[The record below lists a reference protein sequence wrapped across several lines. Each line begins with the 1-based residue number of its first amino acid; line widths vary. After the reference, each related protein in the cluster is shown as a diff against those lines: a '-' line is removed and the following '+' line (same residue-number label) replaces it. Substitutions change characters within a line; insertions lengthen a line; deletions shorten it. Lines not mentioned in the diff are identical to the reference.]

1 MTRKQ
6 NKGFTLLE
14 ILLVIAAIGILAAIV
29 LVAINPNRQI
39 AQARNTARQ
48 ADINTIQKAVEQ
60 YLIEKGSYPS
70 SISTTPGY
78 ICNTGTEQIGG
89 STNCSGRVDLREL
102 VPDYIAGI
110 PKDPQATGTST
121 EYNILINP
129 NNNKVAISSDLAESK
144 LISLNPYI
152 VTNGLVL
159 NLDAGNPASY
169 PGTGNTWFD
178 LSGNNNN
185 GTLINGVGFD
195 SANGGALSLDGVD
208 DYILAGRIPFTGNSN
223 VSLSWGVWVYPQSSN
238 GNIMSMSSSN
248 PQGAWN
254 MPPIAASNQRFRGK
268 IWSNSYLFSSIYSLN
283 NWYYI
288 VFVWEYS
295 LTSFIRGQFLYVN
308 GELQSSQTNINYS
321 SSNLDNFI
329 FLGQLNPG
337 ADNTGMFNGKYGLFH
352 IYVNKALTPEE
363 VQQNFNATRGRFG
376 L

>member
-1 MTRKQ
+1 
-6 NKGFTLLE
+6 
-14 ILLVIAAIGILAAIV
+14 
-29 LVAINPNRQI
+29 
-39 AQARNTARQ
+39 
-48 ADINTIQKAVEQ
+48 
-60 YLIEKGSYPS
+60 
-70 SISTTPGY
+70 
-78 ICNTGTEQIGG
+78 
-89 STNCSGRVDLREL
+89 
-102 VPDYIAGI
+102 
-110 PKDPQATGTST
+110 
-121 EYNILINP
+121 
-129 NNNKVAISSDLAESK
+129 
-144 LISLNPYI
+144 

-178 LSGNNNN
+178 LSGNGNN

-248 PQGAWN
+248 PQGSWN

-295 LTSFIRGQFLYVN
+295 LTSSIRGQFLYVN

-321 SSNLDNFI
+321 SSNSDNFI
-329 FLGQLNPG
+329 FLGQSNPG

-363 VQQNFNATRGRFG
+363 IQQNFNATRGRFG